1 MKDKKHI
8 PYYVSMPVVFILCS
22 LFILLLIT
30 GVLLSLYDKD
40 NIVLSRVC
48 YFCSFISGVLC
59 PIVNSVYRIRKQEIE
74 HQKELQEQQERQ
86 RQIELKQQVELIKQM
101 ELRKREELPKQKARQ
116 LWNLEDA
123 KECAICVSAHQ
134 WKQVLADGRERKRS
148 SVSEG
153 QIIALPHV
161 LSSLHKAYGD
171 SFPWTNLYNSHTP
184 QAAAAFANDNDLI
197 LIGGSVTNPQTG
209 AVFHLVRNRVDIRYT
224 HEWLQVVVHHGQ
236 DRGTYR
242 YDIERKGTIDD
253 GIFEVTKDYAII
265 LHVTVRGAVRNRK
278 IVVLAGCTTLGT
290 GGAGQFFCS
299 RMIDNKHWQTMGDR
313 DYVAILSCPYV
324 NQRPDMENTRVEEF
338 INI

>member
-1 MKDKKHI
+1 MNDKFRDS
-8 PYYVSMPVVFILCS
+8 YYMYIASAIICGIVFVC
-22 LFILLLIT
+22 LLIR
-30 GVLLSLYDKD
+30 G
-40 NIVLSRVC
+40 IVLMDLVKEVTLEVVTCLSV
-48 YFCSFISGVLC
+48 SLISAISSTLFARFSWQ
-59 PIVNSVYRIRKQEIE
+59 NRMARK
-74 HQKELQEQQERQ
+74 
-86 RQIELKQQVELIKQM
+86 
-101 ELRKREELPKQKARQ
+101 
-116 LWNLEDA
+116 LWNLKDHA
-123 KECAICVSAHQ
+123 KCSICVSAHQ
-134 WKQVLADGRERKRS
+134 WKQNLADGRERGRS

-209 AVFHLVRNRVDIRYT
+209 AAFDLVRNRVDIQYT
-224 HEWLQVVVHHGQ
+224 HEWLQVVVNHGQ

-242 YDIERKGTIDD
+242 YDIEKNGTIDD
-253 GIFEVTKDYAII
+253 GIFEVTRDYAVI
-265 LHVTVRGAVRNRK
+265 LHVTVRGAVRNRR

-299 RMIDNKHWQTMGDR
+299 RMTDDKLWKAMGDK

-324 NQRPDMENTRVEEF
+324 NQRPDMENTRVERF